1 MVETL
6 EAVRRRPG
14 MYVGNLHDGSAVT
27 NMALELV
34 ANAVDRALVGDCS
47 RLDVQVEDDDS
58 IVVGDDGPGIAA
70 DGGDGRRS
78 LAEILERRFERPTV
92 DGHRPHVHLGFG
104 GAGLA
109 AVNALSERFEI
120 VTVHAGR
127 RATGRY
133 SRGVPLET
141 LRVESTTSP
150 SGTRIR
156 FRADPQIF
164 VPTAPSRATLFKRL
178 KDLSFLLPQLRLS
191 WTGAGEHHGRGLAE
205 LVALSCGDVIGGVA
219 QRRAVVEGP
228 EGPVDVEV
236 ALAWGEGSTDPPIF
250 HTFVNLART
259 VDGTHL
265 DGLLDAL
272 RGFFPRRGAVARRV
286 GLSAAVAVVL
296 ADVQSGRPVRENL
309 RTPAALPAVKEVT
322 TEALRAWAERW
333 PAAARQIR
341 ARGLAG

>member
-1 MVETL
+1 
-6 EAVRRRPG
+6 
-14 MYVGNLHDGSAVT
+14 MYVGNLQDGTGVM

-34 ANAVDRALVGDCS
+34 ANAVDRALVGNCS

-58 IVVGDDGPGIAA
+58 IVVRDDGPGIAA
-70 DGGDGRRS
+70 DGEDGRRS

-127 RATGRY
+127 RATRRY
-133 SRGVPLET
+133 CRGVPLEPMH
-141 LRVESTTSP
+141 VESTDSP

-164 VPTAPSRATLFKRL
+164 APIAVPQVTLFKRL
-178 KDLSFLLPQLRLS
+178 LDLSFLLPQLRLS
-191 WTGAGEHHGRGLAE
+191 WPGAGERHGRGLAE
-205 LVALSCGDVIGGVA
+205 LVALSCGDALGGVA
-219 QRRAVVEGP
+219 RRREVVEGP
-228 EGPVDVEV
+228 EGPIDVEV
-236 ALAWGEGSTDPPIF
+236 ALAWGDGSTDPPIF

-272 RGFFPRRGAVARRV
+272 RGFFPRRGAAARRA
-286 GLSAAVAVVL
+286 GLSAAVAVLL
-296 ADVQSGRPVRENL
+296 ADVQFGRPVRENL
-309 RTPAALPAVKEVT
+309 RTPAAQPAVRAVT
-322 TEALRAWAERW
+322 TAALRAWAERW
-333 PAAARQIR
+333 PEAAAQLR
-341 ARGLAG
+341 ARGAG